1 MVKELEQERQKRDFP
16 ETAPAA
22 NLVFFIAYI
31 AVLSC
36 IEPIVGA
43 IHELPLLSICVLL
56 DWEPL

>member
-56 DWEPL
+56 D